1 MYTVEAIPAPELGNA
16 SFLVADTDHGV
27 GLVVDP
33 LRDIERYL
41 HVATNL
47 NVKLTHALDTHLHND
62 YVSGCRELAADV
74 GANVSALEVGADL
87 EIGGITIRAIHT
99 PGHTPD
105 HKAYL
110 LGEGGRHRA
119 LFSGG
124 AVMLGAIARTDLFGP
139 HLAVHLALEAL
150 STLQVRLRGLPDDIA
165 VFPTHGGGSFC
176 GTGGRSG
183 HETTLGQERKT
194 NPFFLT
200 TEVMPFLARALN
212 QHRYPTYY
220 RDMGAINRGGATLI
234 GKSVPPLAALTA
246 DEVARMMDDG
256 AAVVDVRI
264 GRDYD
269 RGHIPGSYNVGIDGP
284 VSAWVGWL
292 IARGRPLILVGG
304 GDKELHKAQRQL
316 LRIGYD
322 TIAGGLDG
330 GIEAWQSSG
339 REVSTFETIDVE
351 DMAQWVL
358 SAEPMT
364 VVDTRDEHEW
374 VAGHVPGA
382 VHMYVPDVPHR
393 ADEIPRDAPVAV
405 HCASGYRAG
414 IAASLLEQAG
424 LKRIIHVN
432 GDRLSGGDR
441 GEPARAG
448 GAEADH
454 PRERRIQRLG
464 PPPPGGVCPELGE
477 AQLFPACAEVPPEGR
492 GGADPAM
499 SSWPGGG
506 QPAHPAVSGSSW
518 PARSPPTAT
527 GCPIQPSRIGNRDG
541 PPRPPLRTARESP
554 ARRIRPGAGSG
565 TAPSG

>member
-1 MYTVEAIPAPELGNA
+1 MYSVEAIPAPELGNA
-16 SFLVADTDHGV
+16 SFLVADPDHGV
-27 GLVVDP
+27 GIVIDP
-33 LRDIERYL
+33 LRDIERYV
-41 HVATNL
+41 HAASNL
-47 NVKLTHALDTHLHND
+47 NIKLTHALDTHLHND
-62 YVSGCRELAADV
+62 YVSGCRELAAEMGAEVSSLDV
-74 GANVSALEVGADL
+74 GSDL
-87 EIGGITIRAIHT
+87 EIGGITLRALHT

-105 HKAYL
+105 HKSYL
-110 LGEGGRHRA
+110 LSEGGRQRA

-150 STLQVRLRGLPDDIA
+150 STLQVRLRGLPDHIA

-220 RDMGAINRGGATLI
+220 RDMAAINRGGATLI
-234 GKSVPPLAALTA
+234 GVTIPPLAALTA
-246 DEVARMMDDG
+246 NEAAHLMDEG
-256 AAVVDVRI
+256 AAVVDVRV

-292 IARGRPLILVGG
+292 IPRGRPLILVGG
-304 GDKELHKAQRQL
+304 GEKDLRTAQTQL

-330 GIEAWQSSG
+330 GVDAWRSSG
-339 REVSTFETIDVE
+339 REVSTFETVDVE

-382 VHMYVPDVPHR
+382 VHMYVPDVSYR
-393 ADEIPRDAPVAV
+393 AGEIPRDAPVAV

-432 GDRLSGGDR
+432 GEYSDWDRLHL
-441 GEPARAG
+441 
-448 GAEADH
+448 AES
-454 PRERRIQRLG
+454 
-464 PPPPGGVCPELGE
+464 
-477 AQLFPACAEVPPEGR
+477 VP
-492 GGADPAM
+492 
-499 SSWPGGG
+499 S
-506 QPAHPAVSGSSW
+506 
-518 PARSPPTAT
+518 
-527 GCPIQPSRIGNRDG
+527 
-541 PPRPPLRTARESP
+541 
-554 ARRIRPGAGSG
+554 
-565 TAPSG
+565 